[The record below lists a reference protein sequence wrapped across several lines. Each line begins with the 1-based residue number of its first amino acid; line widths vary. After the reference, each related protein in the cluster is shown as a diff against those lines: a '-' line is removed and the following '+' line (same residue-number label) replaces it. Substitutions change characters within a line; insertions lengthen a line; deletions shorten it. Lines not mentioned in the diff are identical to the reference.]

1 MQHMPRRNVE
11 SMDAA
16 VAFVTE
22 FVFMLTGRFV
32 VRPMSLSRWRGK
44 EPATEEARIYS
55 AADSLFFVRHGRRVV
70 TEPGLM
76 FFGITFFILSAVVSI
91 TGFA

>member
-1 MQHMPRRNVE
+1 MPRKNVG

-32 VRPMSLSRWRGK
+32 VKPMSLSRWRGK
-44 EPATEEARIYS
+44 EPAADEARIYS
-55 AADSLFFVRHGRRVV
+55 PAGSLFFVRDGRRVA
-70 TEPGLM
+70 TEAGLI

-91 TGFA
+91 ASFA